1 MAAYRIY
8 YCDDGGKVFS
18 AHDFEA
24 TNDDD
29 AVERASR
36 LASGRKTPFE
46 VWQSDRL
53 VHRDPLAV
61 PAGGA
66 KPPSLGLYP
75 LTDK

>member
-1 MAAYRIY
+1 MAGYRIY
-8 YCDDGGKVFS
+8 YCDDQGKVFS

-24 TNDDD
+24 TNDLD

-36 LASGRKTPFE
+36 LASGRKLPFE
-46 VWQSDRL
+46 VWQDDRL
-53 VHRDPLAV
+53 VHRDPLAL